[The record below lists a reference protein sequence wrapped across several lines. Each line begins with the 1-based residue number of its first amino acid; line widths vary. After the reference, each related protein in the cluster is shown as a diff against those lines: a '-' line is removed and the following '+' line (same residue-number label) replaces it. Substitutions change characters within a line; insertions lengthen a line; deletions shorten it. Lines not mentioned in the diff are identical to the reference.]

1 MAIFFLKY
9 PAVGVILIP
18 VYRNSYIDFGLF
30 LVKQGMNV
38 IQKAA
43 EIIQEGGLVA
53 FPTETVY
60 GLGADALNP
69 LAVAR
74 IFEVKNRPQFD
85 PLIVHVA
92 DMRQA
97 EILVVKFP
105 EKALRLAEKFWPGP
119 LTLVL
124 PKSTLVPDIVTS
136 SLPNV
141 AIRVPNH
148 PMALDLIR
156 ESGRPIAA
164 PSANAFGAVSPTTA
178 EHVRQS
184 LGGKVDMILDGGPC
198 GIGVESTV
206 ISFAGKEPLL
216 LRPGGLPLEEIQTLI
231 GKVGQ
236 TAGTESNPSA
246 PGQLLN
252 HYAPRTP
259 LFLDPPSPSLPRDK
273 KIGLLSLKEPVD
285 PTAFAWV
292 EVLSPS
298 GDLREGAANLFA
310 ALRRLDEKNLDIILA
325 HPVPQEGLGRAINDR
340 LFKASQKGAG

>member
-1 MAIFFLKY
+1 MT
-9 PAVGVILIP
+9 
-18 VYRNSYIDFGLF
+18 D
-30 LVKQGMNV
+30 

-92 DMRQA
+92 DVRQA
-97 EILVVKFP
+97 EILVLKFP
-105 EKALRLAEKFWPGP
+105 EKALRLMEKFWPGP

-124 PKSTLVPDIVTS
+124 PKSNLVPDIVTS

-164 PSANAFGAVSPTTA
+164 PSANPFGGVSPTTA

-184 LGGKVDMILDGGPC
+184 LGNKVDMILDGGPC

-206 ISFAGKEPLL
+206 ILFAGQEPIL
-216 LRPGGLPLEEIQTLI
+216 LRPGGLPLEDIQALI
-231 GKVGQ
+231 GKVAVETGS
-236 TAGTESNPSA
+236 ADKPLA

-259 LFLDPPSPSLPRDK
+259 LVLDTRMVALPVGK
-273 KIGLLSLKEPVD
+273 KIGLLAFQKPDDPSLYN
-285 PTAFAWV
+285 WV

-298 GDLREGAANLFA
+298 GDLREAAANLFA
-310 ALRRLDEKNLDIILA
+310 AVRRLDDKNLDLIMARL
-325 HPVPQEGLGRAINDR
+325 VPNEGLGRAINDR
-340 LFKASQKGAG
+340 LTKASRKK